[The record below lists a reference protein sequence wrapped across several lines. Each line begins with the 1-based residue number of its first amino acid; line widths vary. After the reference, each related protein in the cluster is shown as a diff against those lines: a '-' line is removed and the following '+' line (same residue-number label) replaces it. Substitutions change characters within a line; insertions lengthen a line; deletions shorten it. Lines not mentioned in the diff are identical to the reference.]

1 MGDAYDAPVRPVQG
15 SAADIA
21 AHLDAM
27 ADAGATHLQLVL
39 DPITEAS
46 IEQLGE
52 TLTLLDRLPH

>member
-1 MGDAYDAPVRPVQG
+1 MGDAYDAPVRPVHG